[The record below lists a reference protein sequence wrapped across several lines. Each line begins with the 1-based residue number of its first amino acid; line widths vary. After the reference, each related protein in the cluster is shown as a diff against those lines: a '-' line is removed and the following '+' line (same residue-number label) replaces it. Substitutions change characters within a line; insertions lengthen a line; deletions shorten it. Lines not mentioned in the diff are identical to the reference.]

1 MDIKS
6 IKKEAR
12 KNVKRNYF
20 KKVLIVFLCSLLVYG
35 KVTYTNILDVDLT
48 NKTNRDLINKY
59 DIKTNTEILDELLD
73 KTNKEKKIE
82 EEISKRYTKG
92 VLSLFINLTGSTIF
106 DSQSNPSRIASRHS
120 IAVFALNAAS

>member
-48 NKTNRDLINKY
+48 NKTNIDLINKY

-92 VLSLFINLTGSTIF
+92 VLEVI
-106 DSQSNPSRIASRHS
+106 
-120 IAVFALNAAS
+120 